1 MTYGGRP
8 PRDDEVE
15 LTLIGPGF
23 GESVIM
29 HVGDGAWVLVD
40 SCGRSDDPAALNYL
54 RAIGVDPSQAVT
66 MIVATHWHDDHI
78 RGLARMVQ
86 VCAKA
91 SFCCAIALC
100 TEEFLAMVYALE
112 GRHYASSVSG
122 IREIHRVFS
131 VLSKI
136 SSTPTMAVANRQILT
151 RDTCHIRALS
161 PDDEALLRSMRALG
175 RLIPKTGQAETRI
188 LSLSPNE
195 ASVVLRVEI
204 GDVAVLLGSDLER
217 GGWLKILQDKTR
229 PHDAASVFKVP
240 HHGAES
246 ADEPLVWKRL
256 LAPDPVALLAPWRR
270 GGRTLPSDRDAQRIL
285 ARTSR
290 AYVTAMADASRPARR
305 ANAVDR
311 TIKESGIRLRR
322 TPAPGA
328 VRLRR
333 RLRSGEQ
340 WRVEMF
346 GTACHLQE
354 YVRSGR

>member
-1 MTYGGRP
+1 MGPQDDTGAQDTRHRSVTYGGRP

-112 GRHYASSVSG
+112 GRLYASSVSG

-217 GGWLKILQDKTR
+217 GGW
-229 PHDAASVFKVP
+229 
-240 HHGAES
+240 
-246 ADEPLVWKRL
+246 
-256 LAPDPVALLAPWRR
+256 
-270 GGRTLPSDRDAQRIL
+270 
-285 ARTSR
+285 
-290 AYVTAMADASRPARR
+290 
-305 ANAVDR
+305 
-311 TIKESGIRLRR
+311 
-322 TPAPGA
+322 
-328 VRLRR
+328 
-333 RLRSGEQ
+333 
-340 WRVEMF
+340 
-346 GTACHLQE
+346 
-354 YVRSGR
+354 